1 MRKIFILV
9 KIIVF
14 SILLGVIAY
23 QQYRYK
29 WLENSWW
36 CLEKERDSLCYLDY
50 LRRNEHLPE
59 YYLLSKDSI
68 LKLLPRPTSDKIWI
82 FAGKKKELDSYNW
95 PARHI
100 VDKFKKNDTDTII
113 MNAVFWRL
121 PYNRL
126 PDLYIGFIKDS
137 MGQWIAAECVQ
148 WDNGI
153 TKID

>member
-1 MRKIFILV
+1 MIKIKNVLIFQWTGNGINKIMRKIFILV
-9 KIIVF
+9 KILVF

-36 CLEKERDSLCYLDY
+36 RLEKERDSLCYLDY

-95 PARHI
+95 PARQLR
-100 VDKFKKNDTDTII
+100 TG
-113 MNAVFWRL
+113 L
-121 PYNRL
+121 S
-126 PDLYIGFIKDS
+126 GF
-137 MGQWIAAECVQ
+137 GC
-148 WDNGI
+148 
-153 TKID
+153 